1 MDELDELFE
10 VVNNDSIGHTHDD
23 EDPVLKMMSNILM
36 KRFVGSTMTKE
47 NIDFINAKKKKFPQA
62 CGVFWQKRFGT
73 FPGWEDLKTGHE
85 SGCDLRNEDLGI
97 IMELKNKYNTMN
109 STNMNATIEKL
120 KRQEGYK
127 RRIIG
132 IVNGKGNDIRV
143 VGGGMVEIIQGRELF
158 RLVTGNPEYMSVFL
172 KEAESRDDYVVSD
185 IPHAVCTNRYGDHL
199 EALLSR
205 VCRDFG
211 TKLIN
216 SWESGTLIHKNVDGF
231 VIEAVNNFFKPMKT
245 HTFHKKKVHDFKIDI
260 RS

>member
-1 MDELDELFE
+1 MDELIEAL
-10 VVNNDSIGHTHDD
+10 NNDAIGNTHDD
-23 EDPVLKMMSNILM
+23 DDPLAKLM
-36 KRFVGSTMTKE
+36 YTNFLKRFNGSVITYDLM
-47 NIDFINAKKKKFPQA
+47 NFIDAKKKKLPQA
-62 CGVFWQKRFGT
+62 CGVFWQRRFGE

-85 SGCDLRNEDLGI
+85 SGCDLRNEKLGV

-158 RLVTGNPEYMSVFL
+158 RLVTGNPDYMSVVL
-172 KEAESRDDYVVSD
+172 KEVESRINVSPD
-185 IPHAVCTNRYGDHL
+185 TFSTRYSDKL
-199 EALLSR
+199 ESLLSV

-211 TKLIN
+211 TKLIK
-216 SWESGTLIHKNVDGF
+216 SWDDTPVITHEEAFIEDNVRR
-231 VIEAVNNFFKPMKT
+231 FFKPVKNKHVFCAHEPIT
-245 HTFHKKKVHDFKIDI
+245 G
-260 RS
+260 